1 MHPRTD
7 IMFVLQSLITKHD
20 ELSPAVIQ
28 ARGILEE
35 MQHEAEELDR
45 YMDER
50 AKIEEEMRSHIPF

>member
-7 IMFVLQSLITKHD
+7 IMFVLQSLIIKHD

-35 MQHEAEELDR
+35 MQQEAEELDR